1 MTTTSEAARDMA
13 PENGIDS
20 NASPLGSV
28 VASFTSTPNTEIS
41 PPESPIPKQGNKTSD
56 RMWAKSKVAELTEEE
71 KVSLLTAADFW
82 RTKAITS
89 KGIPAVKTS
98 DGPNGARGGI
108 FVGGTKAALF
118 PCGVSLAAT
127 WNRDLLYNV
136 GQHLADETK
145 ARSAHILLAPTV
157 CMHRH
162 PLGGRNFESFS
173 EDPLLTG
180 KLAARY
186 IQGLQDKGVAAV
198 IKHFV
203 GNEQETHRLTV
214 DSVVQERPL
223 RELYLKPFEIAVREA
238 NPWAVMSSYNLINGV
253 HADMNEHTLKDILRG
268 DWGYD
273 GTVISDWGGTNSTV
287 ESVVA
292 GCDIE
297 FPFSTNWR
305 FDKVLSAL
313 EDGYISQEDIDR
325 AAENALTLVYRVT
338 RGEASSEEPE
348 KEDNRAETRELIR
361 EAGIQGLTLL
371 KNEGG
376 ILPINPKEAKVA
388 IIGPNA
394 NRAIAGGGGSA
405 SLNPYYSTLPLNS
418 IKEAA
423 LEEVIYAQGCQINK
437 WLPVA
442 SPFCKTKDG
451 KPGVTIDWFAGDK
464 FQGEPVVHQGRVNT
478 DLFLWDSAPL
488 AQVGP
493 EWSAIARTYLTP
505 TVAGKH
511 TISFMSVGPG
521 KLYLDD
527 KLTLDLWDW
536 TEEGEAMFD
545 GSVDYLVE
553 VDMEAGKAVEL
564 RVEMTNELRPISKQ
578 KQFNMTHKY
587 GGCRIGFKEED
598 KIDYLQEA
606 IETAKQADVAVV
618 IVGLDAEWESE
629 GYDRQTMDLP
639 SDGSQDRLIEA
650 IVEAN
655 PRTVVVNQSGSPV
668 TMPWAEQV
676 PAIIQ
681 AWYQGQEAGHALAD
695 VLFGFKNPSG
705 KLPCTFPKR
714 LEDTPAYHNWPGEN
728 LEVVYGEGLHI
739 GYRHYERAK
748 IAPLFP
754 FGHGLSYT
762 SFEYGRP
769 SLSSKVL
776 TKSEPLEMVIAVSNI
791 GDVDGYETVQVYIRD
806 EKSRLPRP
814 EKELVAFEKVFLQAG
829 ETKHL
834 RIEFDKHAVGY
845 YDTSLKAWVAEEGRF
860 YMLIG
865 ASSADIRHMVP
876 FKVKESFTWIF

>member
-1 MTTTSEAARDMA
+1 MTTTPEAAMDLA
-13 PENGIDS
+13 LDDGIDP

-28 VASFTSTPNTEIS
+28 
-41 PPESPIPKQGNKTSD
+41 G
-56 RMWAKSKVAELTEEE
+56 
-71 KVSLLTAADFW
+71 VSLLTAADFW
-82 RTKAITS
+82 RTKAITR
-89 KGIPAVKTS
+89 KGIPAAKTS
-98 DGPNGARGGI
+98 DGPNGARGGV

-127 WNRDLLYNV
+127 WNRDLLYEV
-136 GQHLADETK
+136 GQHLADEVK

-186 IQGLQDKGVAAV
+186 IQGLQDNGIAAAV
-198 IKHFV
+198 KHFV

-223 RELYLKPFEIAVREA
+223 REVYLKPFEIAVRES
-238 NPWAVMSSYNLINGV
+238 NPWAVMSSYNLVNGV
-253 HADMNEHTLKDILRG
+253 HADMNEHTLRDILRG
-268 DWGYD
+268 EWGYD
-273 GTVISDWGGTNSTV
+273 GTVISDWGGINSTV
-287 ESVVA
+287 ESLKA

-305 FDKVLSAL
+305 FEKVLAAL
-313 EDGYISQEDIDR
+313 KNGDISHKDIDR

-338 RGEASSEEPE
+338 RGELSPEEPE
-348 KEDNRAETRELIR
+348 REDNRAETRELIR
-361 EAGIQGLTLL
+361 EAGTQGLTLL
-371 KNEGG
+371 KNQDD
-376 ILPINPKEAKVA
+376 ILPIDSKTARVA
-388 IIGPNA
+388 VIGPNA

-405 SLNPYYSTLPLNS
+405 SVNPYYNTLPLDS
-418 IKEAA
+418 IKQATEK
-423 LEEVIYAQGCQINK
+423 EVISAQGCHINK

-442 SPFCKTKDG
+442 SPFCKTSDG

-464 FQGEPVVHQGRVNT
+464 FQGAPVVRQRRENT

-493 EWSAIARTYLTP
+493 EWSAVVTTFLTP
-505 TVAGKH
+505 TATGRH

-545 GSVDYLVE
+545 GSADYLIE
-553 VDMEAGKAVEL
+553 LEMQAGNAVEL
-564 RVEMTNELRPISKQ
+564 RVEITNELRPIWKQ

-587 GGCRIGFKEED
+587 GGCRIGFMEEERV
-598 KIDYLQEA
+598 DYLQEA
-606 IETAKQADVAVV
+606 IEAAKQADVAVV

-639 SDGSQDRLIEA
+639 ADGNQDRLIQA
-650 IVEAN
+650 VVKAN
-655 PRTVVVNQSGSPV
+655 PKTVVVNQSGSPV
-668 TMPWAEQV
+668 TMPWADEV

-681 AWYQGQEAGHALAD
+681 AWYQGQEAGKALAD

-714 LEDTPAYHNWPGEN
+714 LEDTPAYHNWPDEN
-728 LEVVYGEGLHI
+728 LEVVYGEGLYI
-739 GYRHYERAK
+739 GYRHYERAR

-762 SFEYGRP
+762 SFEYGCP

-776 TKSEPLEMVIAVSNI
+776 TESVPIEMHIAVSNV
-791 GDVDGYETVQVYIRD
+791 GPVDGFETVQVYVRD

-814 EKELVAFEKVFLQAG
+814 EKELVGFDKVFLQPG
-829 ETKHL
+829 ETKSL
-834 RIEFDKHAVGY
+834 RFEIDRHAVGY

-860 YMLIG
+860 DVLVG
-865 ASSADIRHMVP
+865 ASSADIRLVP
-876 FKVKESFTWIF
+876 TLCSALACEVFGSRY